1 MKKDRGRDSGQ
12 QQEEL
17 LRELRG
23 LRREIHDPRWA
34 AQDRPSLQSRI
45 NNAVAFAD
53 REVGIGDPEF
63 GFRNKPSCS
72 PSSLS
77 PTISLRRPDSI
88 SESLIPSVATVGVPG
103 TPIVGGF
110 LLDMGEYNP
119 ELQGRAAISHYEKM
133 RRGDAQVRA
142 TLAACKL
149 PVQSAKWEVVPDVRA
164 HGHAPLQSTG
174 AGKATRAK
182 ADEVANFVRDNL
194 FGGLEYRT
202 STGALVTQSWDEV
215 VRNALLMLDFGC
227 SIHEDVW
234 AVDGDR
240 LRLRRLASR
249 HPLTYYRWH
258 VEPDG
263 ETLWAMEQ
271 YGYRGFQFLNV
282 LLPAEKMCRFTYQ
295 QEAANFWGIALQRAM
310 YPHWYIKSQLYR
322 IDSIANER
330 NALGI
335 PVFKLAPGFS
345 KEDKEAAYNF
355 VTQLA
360 THEATGLVE
369 PPGDQTTGL
378 RIVGYEGRL
387 RDVMPSIQHHN
398 TMISIAALAMF
409 MQLGQEVR
417 GGSRALGESH
427 GSFFLL
433 SLQNLA
439 DHIANAIT
447 SQTIRRLVAFNF
459 GDDAP
464 VPRLIAANVQ
474 SRDVTELAQ
483 VLTQFAQSGL
493 AISDEGLRDFIRQ
506 ELALPE
512 ETKALAGAV
521 AAPRG
526 LTIADENDIK
536 SGGEIQGKGA
546 GQVEAAGA
554 PAKPARN

>member
-110 LLDMGEYNP
+110 LLDMGEYNT

-164 HGHAPLQSTG
+164 HGHAPLRSTG

-409 MQLGQEVR
+409 MQLGQEGR